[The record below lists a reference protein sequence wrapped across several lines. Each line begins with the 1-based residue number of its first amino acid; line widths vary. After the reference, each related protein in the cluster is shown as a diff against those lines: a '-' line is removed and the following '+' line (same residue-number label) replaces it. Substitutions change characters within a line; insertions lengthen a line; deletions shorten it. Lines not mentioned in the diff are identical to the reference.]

1 MGAVVAGIVA
11 NPASGQ
17 DIRRL
22 VTQASAVPVEEKAN
36 LVRRLLSAFA
46 VTGVERVLLSTD
58 LGGISAAVLRDLG
71 RDPLPAVEFCDEDTL
86 TGTAQDTVN
95 AVRRMV
101 DAGAGVIVCLGG
113 DGTAR
118 VAAKACGDVPLL
130 ALPTGTNN
138 AFPQAG
144 EATVAGLAAGMV
156 ASGQV
161 DADLVTQR
169 VSMLE
174 VVTKNRREIALVDV
188 AVSMNKHV
196 GAKALWDPT
205 ALTELYCTF
214 AEPDG
219 IGLSSIAGQLCP
231 SSRSSADGV
240 ALQLGPVESS
250 AYVVHAAI
258 APGVVRPVG
267 VRGWGVLRP
276 GIRVDLAAGGGV
288 IAVDG
293 ERELELKNGEGAYV
307 ELRADGPWCVDVRAA
322 MAEAAT
328 QGLLRST
335 ATSGT
340 GEKGRSHGR
349 CAG

>member
-118 VAAKACGDVPLL
+118 VAAKACGD
-130 ALPTGTNN
+130 
-138 AFPQAG
+138 
-144 EATVAGLAAGMV
+144 
-156 ASGQV
+156 
-161 DADLVTQR
+161 
-169 VSMLE
+169 
-174 VVTKNRREIALVDV
+174 
-188 AVSMNKHV
+188 
-196 GAKALWDPT
+196 
-205 ALTELYCTF
+205 
-214 AEPDG
+214 
-219 IGLSSIAGQLCP
+219 
-231 SSRSSADGV
+231 
-240 ALQLGPVESS
+240 
-250 AYVVHAAI
+250 
-258 APGVVRPVG
+258 
-267 VRGWGVLRP
+267 
-276 GIRVDLAAGGGV
+276 
-288 IAVDG
+288 
-293 ERELELKNGEGAYV
+293 
-307 ELRADGPWCVDVRAA
+307 
-322 MAEAAT
+322 
-328 QGLLRST
+328 
-335 ATSGT
+335 
-340 GEKGRSHGR
+340 
-349 CAG
+349 